1 MVNVGDNRY
10 ITKIFAN
17 HKILPLIPSVY
28 SISYNACESR
38 YIGIFPKLATLNY
51 NVTNSIMSK
60 EIPILI
66 VLIMPSCYASHV
78 QPIVILTYFQNVSLH
93 SVMLV

>member
-10 ITKIFAN
+10 ISKIFAN
-17 HKILPLIPSVY
+17 HKILPLIPLVY

-51 NVTNSIMSK
+51 NAVYRKKSK
-60 EIPILI
+60 QAPILI
-66 VLIMPSCYASHV
+66 MAISTFNYTFDS
-78 QPIVILTYFQNVSLH
+78 S
-93 SVMLV
+93 